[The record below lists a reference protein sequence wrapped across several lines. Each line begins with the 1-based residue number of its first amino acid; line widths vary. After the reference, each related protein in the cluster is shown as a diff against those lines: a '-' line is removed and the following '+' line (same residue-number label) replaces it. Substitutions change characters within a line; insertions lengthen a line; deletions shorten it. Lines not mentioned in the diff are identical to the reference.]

1 MLIQTTNTLFAEK
14 HYVKAML
21 GFNQELTKY
30 NTTTATRQNLISQD
44 LPSMSLGTGM
54 QTVSESGYEWALRG
68 GFFRL
73 NYIYNNRYLF
83 EVNGRYDGTSR
94 FPSDNR
100 FCIPAFILGSMA
112 CFGRSF
118 HGIYPFLVG

>member
-1 MLIQTTNTLFAEK
+1 MITNAFVETEGNTNNNSYSWVNGNKDYYSFNAYTDYEHTFAEK

-73 NYIYNNRYLF
+73 NLYL
-83 EVNGRYDGTSR
+83 
-94 FPSDNR
+94 
-100 FCIPAFILGSMA
+100 
-112 CFGRSF
+112 
-118 HGIYPFLVG
+118 